1 MRPSSNSASTQRLQ
15 ELQLD
20 SLISFSRV
28 KNCKDTSPVS
38 KTLTIREFVEGFR
51 TPKADPGKLNCV
63 SYHSLNKDLKTD
75 KAIMAREKDG
85 PAMILATFRES
96 NTRVSADLDQISG
109 ICLDFDKGISREE
122 IETKLAGTFA
132 VVHTTYSSRIEKPRW
147 RAVIPFETPCPPNQ
161 FNQVFEHFS
170 RLFGSDLDPCSKS
183 PAQIWYEPAC
193 PHDLTNDY
201 VTFTVTGELFNVA
214 VQHAISELQ
223 AEATRKQTIP
233 ARENSEK
240 SASKEIAHAKFE
252 IHNTT
257 LVDHPDSSKIK
268 SALENV
274 SSDDRRTWVL
284 VGMALQH
291 HLGQAGYEL
300 WCEWSKSSRKFDEED
315 SEYNWNTFKD
325 RDDGV
330 RIGTLYYMARQN
342 GWAPPPDVSHAA
354 DIAELNASQFVA
366 RENGKTIVW
375 REVTDPKSG
384 SVTLQRQS
392 TKDMI
397 DFYRNRVLTIQTG
410 SKVRTISLGEYW
422 LQHSDRRTYDDVVFA
437 PNQEVSGCYNLWRGF
452 AVSSNKGNW
461 ELMKRHIRE
470 VICNGDND
478 LYRFVVGWMA
488 YTVQHPDRA
497 GEVALVLLGPQGCGK
512 GVFARGFGQLF
523 GQHYQQVS
531 QARHLLGNFNAHLA
545 NCVLLFVDEAF
556 WAGDK
561 QAEGTL
567 KALITEPDMMI
578 EPKGINAYRVQN
590 HLHIIVASNNDWV
603 VPSGARERR
612 HCVLTVA
619 DTYAQD
625 HSYFAP
631 LYAELENGGLNAMLF
646 ELQNMDISQFNV
658 RKIPFTTALR
668 DQMLYTLSP
677 EWRWWMEELQEGTIW
692 RSQPKLVD
700 GSKRGI
706 AQITI
711 DRSEL
716 QQKFSEGC
724 RGLHATRSNATA
736 LGMLLKKLLPSG
748 YPKDLLEPVKLR
760 NGSSKVRCYVLPP
773 LAECIAHF
781 ERTTGISV
789 SFEGGEGETGDNL
802 NNLSNLYSKSIA
814 QSNTPLTTAI
824 N

>member
-1 MRPSSNSASTQRLQ
+1 MRPSTNSASVRRSH
-15 ELQLD
+15 ERQLD
-20 SLISFSRV
+20 SLISISRIRH
-28 KNCKDTSPVS
+28 CRDTSPA
-38 KTLTIREFVEGFR
+38 KETLTIRELIERFR
-51 TPKADPGKLNCV
+51 VPKTDSGKLNSE
-63 SYHSLNKDLKTD
+63 SYHALNKEIKEE

-85 PAMILATFRES
+85 PAMILGIFKKQ
-96 NTRVSADLDQISG
+96 NTRLGQDLEQICG
-109 ICLDFDKGISREE
+109 IGLDFDNGISREE
-122 IETKLAGTFA
+122 IETKLSGIFA
-132 VVHTTYSSRIEKPRW
+132 VVHTTYSSLPAIPRW
-147 RAVIPFETPCPPNQ
+147 RAVIPFKTPCSPDEQ
-161 FNQVFEHFS
+161 EEIYEFF
-170 RLFGSDLDPCSKS
+170 RCMFGDDLDEHSKN
-183 PAQIWYEPAC
+183 PVQIWYEPAC
-193 PHDLTNDY
+193 PPDLTNDY
-201 VTFTVTGELFNVA
+201 VIFTITGEFFSLALQRKIAALKTDATAKRTVTVESNKQKSPTGEVAIPKFA
-214 VQHAISELQ
+214 VQNI
-223 AEATRKQTIP
+223 
-233 ARENSEK
+233 
-240 SASKEIAHAKFE
+240 
-252 IHNTT
+252 T
-257 LVDHPDSSKIK
+257 LVDHADFPKVK
-268 SALENV
+268 SALEHV
-274 SSDDRRTWVL
+274 SSDDRRTWIL
-284 VGMALQH
+284 VGMALQFH
-291 HLGQAGYEL
+291 FGQAGYEL
-300 WCEWSKSSRKFDEED
+300 WVEWSKTSSKFDEKD
-315 SEYNWNTFKD
+315 AQYNWETFKD
-325 RDDGV
+325 RNDGV
-330 RIGTLYYMARQN
+330 RIGTLYYLARQN
-342 GWAPPPDVSHAA
+342 GWTPPPDASHAA
-354 DIAELNASQFVA
+354 DIAELNVSHFMA
-366 RENGKTIVW
+366 RENGKTFVG
-375 REVTDPKSG
+375 REVTDPNTG
-384 SVTLQRQS
+384 TVALQRMS

-397 DFYRNRVLTIQTG
+397 DFYRNRPVIIQNG
-410 SKVRTISLGEYW
+410 SKVRTTSAGEYW
-422 LQHSDRRTYDDVVFA
+422 LQHPDRRTYDDVVFA

-452 AVSSNKGNW
+452 AVTSAKGNW

-470 VICNGDND
+470 VICNSNDD
-478 LYRFVVGWMA
+478 LYRYVLGWMA
-488 YTVQHPDRA
+488 NAVQHPDRA
-497 GEVALVLLGPQGCGK
+497 GEAAIVLLGSQGCGK
-512 GVFARGFGQLF
+512 GVFARSFGQLF
-523 GQHYQQVS
+523 GQHYHQVS

-711 DRSEL
+711 ERSEL